1 MKRSVLSILRDP
13 ASQAPI
19 VLFEMCW
26 AYTDVFYRKLIIIYN
41 GVSSD
46 LKRNIFICY
55 WGRSPHRHV
64 ETNQGVVDHN

>member
-19 VLFEMCW
+19 VLFEMGW

-55 WGRSPHRHV
+55 W
-64 ETNQGVVDHN
+64 VVFQDVHLIGM